1 MAPQARA
8 VYAGAVTALVAILAA
23 AVTTL
28 SACRPP
34 TAHLPAPTKAAP
46 TGPVP
51 TAGPLP

>member
-1 MAPQARA
+1 MARA
-8 VYAGAVTALVAILAA
+8 VYAGGVTAVVAILAVLLA
-23 AVTTL
+23 L

-34 TAHLPAPTKAAP
+34 AAHLPAPTKAAP

>member
-34 TAHLPAPTKAAP
+34 HLPAPTKAAP